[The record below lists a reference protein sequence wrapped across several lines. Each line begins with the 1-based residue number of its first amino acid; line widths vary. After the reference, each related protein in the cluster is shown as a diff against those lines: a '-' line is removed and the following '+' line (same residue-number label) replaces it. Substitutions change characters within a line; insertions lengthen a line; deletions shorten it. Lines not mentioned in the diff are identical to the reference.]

1 MDEKERVRREI
12 KERRERLL
20 AHEIEEKS
28 LIIENKVIESD
39 WFKGAGTVFVYMATK
54 REVRTEEIIRA
65 AFEEGKR
72 VCVPVC
78 LKEGRMKAVEIFA
91 DTTFTLNRYGIKE
104 PVFGDSGEGEK
115 AGATVRTD
123 ENENAVDPVE
133 VGVASTKVG
142 NVVDPVEVGVASTKA
157 GNVVDPVEVD
167 LAVVPALS
175 CTRDGVRLGY
185 GGGYYDRF
193 LPLGNMKKAALC
205 FKELLSTA
213 LPKGKYDI
221 DMDYV
226 VTD

>member
-142 NVVDPVEVGVASTKA
+142 NVVDPVEV
-157 GNVVDPVEVD
+157 D